1 MKKEF
6 NEFKA
11 FIMRGNVL
19 DMAIGV
25 IIGGAFGKIV
35 VSLVSDVLMPP
46 IGRLMGGV
54 HRTFLAAGSLIL

>member
-1 MKKEF
+1 MKKLF

-25 IIGGAFGKIV
+25 VI
-35 VSLVSDVLMPP
+35 
-46 IGRLMGGV
+46 
-54 HRTFLAAGSLIL
+54 AGHSARSPLLWSMI